1 MKPYCAG
8 DRSLI
13 RPHIKF
19 LRRSKTMAIERVK
32 PIELTDNETGKTYTL
47 EFNRDVVRRA
57 EQNGF
62 SIDDCAKFPTKC
74 YDLWYYS
81 FLMHHEREIKRR
93 RADELLDAVGG
104 VTDAPDGLF
113 ERLGE
118 LYAQAYKTIGDEKN
132 GRVTVTL

>member
-1 MKPYCAG
+1 
-8 DRSLI
+8 
-13 RPHIKF
+13 
-19 LRRSKTMAIERVK
+19 MAIDRVK

-62 SIDDCAKFPTKC
+62 CIDDCAKFPTKC

-81 FLMHHEREIKRR
+81 FLMHNEREIKRKR
-93 RADELLDAVGG
+93 TDELLDAVGG
-104 VTDAPDGLF
+104 VADAPDGLF
-113 ERLGE
+113 ERLCE
-118 LYAQAYKTIGDEKN
+118 LYAQAYKTLNGDEKN

>member
-1 MKPYCAG
+1 
-8 DRSLI
+8 
-13 RPHIKF
+13 
-19 LRRSKTMAIERVK
+19 MAIERVQ
-32 PIELTDNETGKTYTL
+32 PIELTDNETGKVYTL

-57 EQNGF
+57 ERNGF

-93 RADELLDAVGG
+93 RTDELLDAVGG